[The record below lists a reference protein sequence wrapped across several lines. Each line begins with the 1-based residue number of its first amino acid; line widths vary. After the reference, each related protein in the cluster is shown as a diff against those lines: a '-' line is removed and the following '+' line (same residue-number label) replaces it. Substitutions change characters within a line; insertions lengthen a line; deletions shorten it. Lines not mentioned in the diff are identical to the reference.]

1 MYPRV
6 VTKDPTGVEAEV
18 QAAYLAMFAGGDPLF
33 VPRVFGWVIE
43 CFTGSYGDYQA
54 VDTRYHDFEHTL
66 QGTLCMVRMLHG
78 RHLAGAQ
85 PPLTERMF
93 QLGVLAILLHDTG
106 YLKKHDDVEGTGA
119 KYTITHVARS
129 AQFAAELLAEKGFG
143 AADIRAVQNM
153 IRCTG
158 VDAHPR
164 DIPFQSELEKTVGGA
179 LATADLLGQLAAE
192 DYVDKLPTLYAEFAE
207 AASFTHD
214 KTHFV
219 SSFSSVNDLMERT
232 PEFWTGFVRKRL
244 NEDFGGL
251 QRYLNDPYPDG
262 PNYYLECIEANME
275 RVRRRVAEAAV
286 SR

>member
-6 VTKDPTGVEAEV
+6 VTKDPVGVEAEV
-18 QAAYLAMFAGGDPLF
+18 HAAYLAMFADGDELF
-33 VPRVFGWVIE
+33 VPRVFGWILE

-54 VDTRYHDFEHTL
+54 VDARYHDLEHTL
-66 QGTLCMVRMLHG
+66 QGTLCMVRLLHS
-78 RHLAGAQ
+78 RHVAGAQ
-85 PPLTERMF
+85 PALNQRMF
-93 QLGVLAILLHDTG
+93 HLGLLAILLHDTG
-106 YLKKHDDVEGTGA
+106 YLKKSDDTEGTGA

-129 AQFAAELLAEKGFG
+129 AEFAAQLLADKGFG
-143 AADIRAVQNM
+143 PSDIKAVQNM
-153 IRCTG
+153 ICCTG

-164 DIPFQSELEKTVGGA
+164 DIPFQSELEKLVGAA

-192 DYVDKLPTLYAEFAE
+192 DYVEKLPTLYAEFAE
-207 AASFTHD
+207 AARFSKD
-214 KTHFV
+214 KSHFV
-219 SSFSSVNDLMERT
+219 NSYRSVNDLMERT
-232 PEFWTGFVRKRL
+232 PEFWNGFVQRRL

-251 QRYLNDPYPDG
+251 QHYLDDPYPGG